1 MNIQQLTGT
10 ARPNTTERGQR
21 FITKVLE
28 YSFLLR
34 VLLNFKLKATEHNYR
49 PAAGSQSMAA
59 RAFGNNFTAGSMT
72 PAAVLSGI
80 LSAHGFFLKYDL
92 TYKADHE
99 LGIGIHMDEWY
110 EDNLDDKAYDTAL
123 AIDALI
129 IAGSGT
135 GNNMA
140 GIATIL
146 DGTTNVP
153 GLGITMVID
162 ALTGSGL
169 SGNSFDLSDAANF
182 DTFLEQLDKW
192 KGDVMGA
199 DSIICNESA
208 AARLTTIARVKHA
221 LTWSKDEFGKPI
233 SQVNGL
239 NIIPVDDATITSI
252 EPDNAGTPANVT
264 TSIYVVRNGE
274 GGWNINSNSGLAFY
288 DHGELPGE
296 QQEGI
301 GFEFRAKNEIK
312 RKRALR
318 RVRNIKL
325 A

>member
-1 MNIQQLTGT
+1 
-10 ARPNTTERGQR
+10 
-21 FITKVLE
+21 VLE

-34 VLLNFKLKATEHNYR
+34 VLLNFKLKATEHQYR
-49 PAAGSQSMAA
+49 PAAGSQSLTG
-59 RAFGNNFTAGSMT
+59 RAFGNNYTAASMT
-72 PAAVLSGI
+72 PAAVIAGT
-80 LSAHGFFLKYDL
+80 LSAHGFYLKYDQ
-92 TYKADHE
+92 TYKDDYE

-140 GIATIL
+140 GLATIL

-162 ALTGSGL
+162 ALSGSGL
-169 SGNSFDLSDAANF
+169 SGNSFDLTTADNY

-192 KGDVMGA
+192 KADVMGA
-199 DSIICNESA
+199 DAIICNESM

-221 LTWSKDEFGKPI
+221 LTWTKDEFGKPI

-239 NIIPVDDATITSI
+239 SIIPVDDSTITKT
-252 EPDNAGTPANVT
+252 EPDNAGTPVNDT
-264 TSIYVVRNGE
+264 TSIYVIRNGE

-312 RKRALR
+312 RKRGAR
-318 RVRNIKL
+318 RVRNLEI
-325 A
+325 